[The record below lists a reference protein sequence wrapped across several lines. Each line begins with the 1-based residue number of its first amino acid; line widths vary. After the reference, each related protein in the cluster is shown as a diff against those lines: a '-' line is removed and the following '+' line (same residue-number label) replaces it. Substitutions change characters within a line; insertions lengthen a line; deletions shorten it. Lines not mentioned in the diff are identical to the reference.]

1 MTNDNPNSQSDKMSF
16 TEINLSEIKE
26 KKLPK
31 RLVYFSDGILEEY
44 SSDED
49 ICDGECQDTQPLI
62 DAKTLPWIPYFGY
75 LIWWIGSRTL
85 SVCDYLGENL
95 AWFLGITSPKFQYE
109 LEQYEKI
116 VKEEEELQ
124 KYIKSENAGWI
135 TKSSEDS
142 KHEPIELQPQPK
154 LLDVQTKETE
164 MTEPLDEFQKYSI
177 SLSEPVKF

>member
-116 VKEEEELQ
+116 VKEFSPIQIFVSIIRRKFLFSVG
-124 KYIKSENAGWI
+124 KKSVHYILK
-135 TKSSEDS
+135 K
-142 KHEPIELQPQPK
+142 
-154 LLDVQTKETE
+154 V
-164 MTEPLDEFQKYSI
+164 
-177 SLSEPVKF
+177 